1 MVKTKSG
8 FDSIVQ
14 SKFTYLLV
22 SLLVLFLIAPIFEG
36 LVIAST
42 LLGIFISAVL
52 VSAVYAV
59 SQKRRVFVIALILV
73 LPVLAGR
80 WSVYFM
86 ESPSLDFIGSSFGVL
101 FLAFTAATILVSV
114 FREEDVT
121 ADTISGAIC
130 VYLLF
135 GLAWAFLYSVLE
147 FLHPGSFN
155 FGQFSAHMSSQ
166 SSHQQTTLF
175 VYYSFVT
182 LTTLGYGDITPLTPP
197 ARSLAMIE
205 AVVGQLYIAILVA
218 RLVGLHIVS
227 SSKKNSH

>member
-1 MVKTKSG
+1 MAKNHLY
-8 FDSIVQ
+8 SIIQ

-22 SLLVLFLIAPIFEG
+22 SLLVLFLIAPLFEG
-36 LVIAST
+36 LAVASA

-59 SQKRRVFVIALILV
+59 SQNRRLFVIALILA

-80 WSVYFM
+80 WSVYFIDNPFLGFM
-86 ESPSLDFIGSSFGVL
+86 GMSFGVL
-101 FLAFTAATILVSV
+101 FLAFTATTILVSV
-114 FREEDVT
+114 FREKEVA

-130 VYLLF
+130 VFLLI
-135 GLAWAFLYSVLE
+135 GLAWAFLYSVIE
-147 FLHPGSFN
+147 FLNPGSFN
-155 FGQFSAHMSSQ
+155 FGQFSAHMSSH
-166 SSHQQTTLF
+166 SSHQQTTTLF

-205 AVVGQLYIAILVA
+205 AVVGQLYLVVLIA
-218 RLVGLHIVS
+218 RLVGLHIVHS
-227 SSKKNSH
+227 STKNSK